1 MKPQVHLKCVVG
13 PPTKPNYLVCEVRSK
28 SDTLLKTYARKLP
41 TTFDTL
47 SPDNRDRFIHPRLLV
62 ASLTGPD
69 TLLPPKKR
77 KETNPCPHVKHI

>member
-47 SPDNRDRFIHPRLLV
+47 SPDNRDRFINKATKTILEDAAKQYNVTPGYLWPL
-62 ASLTGPD
+62 
-69 TLLPPKKR
+69 
-77 KETNPCPHVKHI
+77 